1 MSKVPVIKPF
11 NIAEYA
17 SRNKFN
23 VSKPISIGDESKVY
37 FLSKANRLQCFKVDK
52 EGQVI
57 SAVGA
62 GGPTHNLIDTMVGI
76 IEKLCK
82 GKSV

>member
-23 VSKPISIGDESKVY
+23 VSQFNP
-37 FLSKANRLQCFKVDK
+37 FLLSKL
-52 EGQVI
+52 
-57 SAVGA
+57 
-62 GGPTHNLIDTMVGI
+62 T
-76 IEKLCK
+76 
-82 GKSV
+82 

>member
-37 FLSKANRLQCFKVDK
+37 FFV
-52 EGQVI
+52 
-57 SAVGA
+57 
-62 GGPTHNLIDTMVGI
+62 
-76 IEKLCK
+76 
-82 GKSV
+82 

>member
-1 MSKVPVIKPF
+1 MQVATSSMFQNQLVQVMSQKYI
-11 NIAEYA
+11 
-17 SRNKFN
+17 
-23 VSKPISIGDESKVY
+23 

-52 EGQVI
+52 EGQII

-62 GGPTHNLIDTMVGI
+62 GGPTHNLINTMVGI